1 MPASEIGSSPAQGKI
16 QGKSQ
21 GAAKN
26 HVTEMSSTSSA
37 VTHSSPSTSRPSS
50 NYTSRS
56 QQLIGPQKGKVY
68 IPAVQKV
75 HFCILHSP

>member
-1 MPASEIGSSPAQGKI
+1 MPASESGGSSVQGKI

-26 HVTEMSSTSSA
+26 HVTEMSPTSST

-50 NYTSRS
+50 NYSSRS
-56 QQLIGPQKGKVY
+56 AQLIGPQKGNLY
-68 IPAVQKV
+68 LCCSNGTILYPA
-75 HFCILHSP
+75 

>member
-1 MPASEIGSSPAQGKI
+1 MPASETGSSSVQGKI

-26 HVTEMSSTSSA
+26 HVTEMSSTST

-50 NYTSRS
+50 NYSSRS
-56 QQLIGPQKGKVY
+56 QQLVGPQKGNLYLFCSKGTFLY
-68 IPAVQKV
+68 PA
-75 HFCILHSP
+75 